1 MLLSYHRAVQSALPG
16 LGGSVETHQVALL
29 INVMMGH
36 FSGLYPPPFRLGFHT
51 GRGRAVGIT
60 LNKHLNTISPDCLS
74 VLGYLLEIFF
84 IPFRTRTVIQ
94 FKGKVHPQYFHNTV
108 FSLYLSSVT

>member
-1 MLLSYHRAVQSALPG
+1 MLLSYRRAVQSALPG

-36 FSGLYPPPFRLGFHT
+36 FSGLYPPPFRLGVHT

-60 LNKHLNTISPDCLS
+60 LNKHLNTISPDCLFIHN
-74 VLGYLLEIFF
+74 IF
-84 IPFRTRTVIQ
+84 TIQ
-94 FKGKVHPQYFHNTV
+94 FFLCIYLV
-108 FSLYLSSVT
+108 FPK